1 MRVAPNEVRRRAP
14 LTQFLAKLAT
24 LFASATEKHTV
35 YVTVKRAEASNPA
48 PLLYRATDGKTT
60 GKTKLSTVVPPAELP
75 TFEQEYLTLMRTQLA
90 GMLKKRDKAKER
102 RVDKILAASRKKLE
116 ENDGKV
122 RITGASTYTY
132 SHRTRRGSPET
143 YARAAPRQT
152 AAPGTQPHI
161 AS

>member
-1 MRVAPNEVRRRAP
+1 MRRTRCVAPR
-14 LTQFLAKLAT
+14 LTQFLAKLTA
-24 LFASATEKHTV
+24 LFASAAEKHTV
-35 YVTVKRAEASNPA
+35 YVTVKRAEASDPA

-122 RITGASTYTY
+122 RIAGASTYPY
-132 SHRTRRGSPET
+132 SPRTWRGTPET
-143 YARAAPRQT
+143 YARAAPCPA
-152 AAPGTQPHI
+152 AAPGTQPHV